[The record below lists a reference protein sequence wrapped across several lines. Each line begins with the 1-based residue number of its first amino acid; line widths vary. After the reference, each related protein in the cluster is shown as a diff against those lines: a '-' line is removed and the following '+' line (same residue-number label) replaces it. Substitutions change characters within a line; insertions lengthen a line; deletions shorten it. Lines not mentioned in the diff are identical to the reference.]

1 MHLLEVV
8 HWKDCTE
15 PQRWR
20 RRGIAP
26 LSVDVGFTKEYG
38 GNYGPSV
45 SPRGG
50 PLATQSHVCAAL
62 WGTDFLL
69 EADKALTKTKDKIP
83 IDTRGSRFQLL

>member
-1 MHLLEVV
+1 MRLLEVV

-45 SPRGG
+45 SPGAG

-62 WGTDFLL
+62 
-69 EADKALTKTKDKIP
+69 
-83 IDTRGSRFQLL
+83 